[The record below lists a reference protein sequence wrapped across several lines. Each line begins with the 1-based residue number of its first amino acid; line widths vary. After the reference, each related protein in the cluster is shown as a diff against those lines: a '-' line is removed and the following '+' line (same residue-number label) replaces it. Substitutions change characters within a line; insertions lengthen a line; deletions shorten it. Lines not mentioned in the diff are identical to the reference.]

1 MARETVNSRKIAG
14 LTVRGVNETSEI
26 TLPGTYAREVIPARH
41 RQIPRPE
48 SARKWSHLEK
58 IAEFFMPFRN
68 DVVVGLLIG
77 TNCARAIKPWEI
89 IPGNDDDP
97 YAKRTALGWG
107 IIGIVEA
114 KVNKESDENYV
125 VVNRVITHEANVGP
139 DRRICHLALRAQV
152 KEIMINPSMFNQM
165 FELDFSERRKEEQ
178 PLSYEDKMFIKKV
191 KKGIHQREDGHYEI
205 PLPFKDDEVKLP
217 NNKGQALSRLSK
229 LKQRFL
235 RDKKYQTDYL
245 TFMNGII
252 ASNYAELVPQ
262 EEMELDDG
270 RIWYLPH
277 HGVYHHRKPDKIRV
291 VFDCSAVYKG
301 QSLNQNLLLGPD
313 LTNSL
318 LGVLCRF
325 RQDNT
330 AFMCDLEA
338 MFHQVMVNVNDR
350 NFLRF
355 LWWKGGDLDNEPIV
369 YRMTAHLFGAT
380 SSPGC
385 ANVGLKTTA
394 DDYETECGSQ
404 AANFVRDNFY
414 VDDGL
419 KSVSTPSNAIDLIQ
433 KTKTL
438 CKKGGFRLHKI
449 ISNSKEVIEA
459 IPPEERAK
467 GIQDLDPTR
476 DALPIER
483 ALGVQWCVEFDTFKF
498 RIELADRPLTRR
510 GILSTVSSVFDP
522 LGVLAPFV
530 LIGKRIL
537 QELCRDGANWD
548 DKIPDYLLARWE
560 RWRNDVVLL
569 AKLSI
574 PRCYVPDDF
583 GEIKVVEMHNFSVAS
598 EIGYGQCSY
607 LRLVDHLGRI
617 HCSLVLAKSR
627 VAPLKLVTI
636 PRLELTAALVTAKV
650 GALLKREL
658 EYEQVNEFFW
668 SDSKVVLG
676 YIFNSARRFHVFVAN
691 RIEQIRDLTSLAQW
705 RYVESKE
712 NPADYASRGLHAQDL
727 IDKKEWWHGPDFLW
741 NNFDTQ
747 RGVIEN
753 AVAVSPDDPDV
764 RKTST
769 LVTEV
774 KELADIEE
782 CLRRF
787 SSWYQAKRA
796 ISFCLPLRKRLT
808 NLLRQKSSS
817 PPMVTSRSGK
827 KSKMT
832 GKQIPLVKI

>member
-1 MARETVNSRKIAG
+1 
-14 LTVRGVNETSEI
+14 
-26 TLPGTYAREVIPARH
+26 
-41 RQIPRPE
+41 
-48 SARKWSHLEK
+48 LEK

-77 TNCARAIKPWEI
+77 TNCARAIKPREI

-114 KVNKESDENYV
+114 KVNKESDDNFV

-139 DRRICHLALRAQV
+139 C
-152 KEIMINPSMFNQM
+152 
-165 FELDFSERRKEEQ
+165 
-178 PLSYEDKMFIKKV
+178 EDKMFINKV

-217 NNKGQALSRLSK
+217 NNKSQALSRLSK

-245 TFMNGII
+245 TFMNGMI
-252 ASNYAELVPQ
+252 ASNYAELIPQ

-277 HGVYHHRKPDKIRV
+277 HGVYHHRKPDNIRV

-301 QSLNQNLLLGPD
+301 QSLNQNLLQGPD

-325 RQDNT
+325 RQDKT

-355 LWWKGGDLDNEPIV
+355 LWWKDGDLDNEPIV

-419 KSVSTPSNAIDLIQ
+419 KSVSTPTNAIDLIQ

-449 ISNSKEVIEA
+449 ISNSKEVIEENS
-459 IPPEERAK
+459 PRRTSERHS
-467 GIQDLDPTR
+467 GP
-476 DALPIER
+476 
-483 ALGVQWCVEFDTFKF
+483 G
-498 RIELADRPLTRR
+498 
-510 GILSTVSSVFDP
+510 S
-522 LGVLAPFV
+522 
-530 LIGKRIL
+530 
-537 QELCRDGANWD
+537 
-548 DKIPDYLLARWE
+548 
-560 RWRNDVVLL
+560 
-569 AKLSI
+569 
-574 PRCYVPDDF
+574 
-583 GEIKVVEMHNFSVAS
+583 
-598 EIGYGQCSY
+598 
-607 LRLVDHLGRI
+607 
-617 HCSLVLAKSR
+617 
-627 VAPLKLVTI
+627 
-636 PRLELTAALVTAKV
+636 
-650 GALLKREL
+650 
-658 EYEQVNEFFW
+658 
-668 SDSKVVLG
+668 
-676 YIFNSARRFHVFVAN
+676 NS
-691 RIEQIRDLTSLAQW
+691 
-705 RYVESKE
+705 
-712 NPADYASRGLHAQDL
+712 
-727 IDKKEWWHGPDFLW
+727 
-741 NNFDTQ
+741 
-747 RGVIEN
+747 
-753 AVAVSPDDPDV
+753 
-764 RKTST
+764 
-769 LVTEV
+769 
-774 KELADIEE
+774 
-782 CLRRF
+782 
-787 SSWYQAKRA
+787 
-796 ISFCLPLRKRLT
+796 
-808 NLLRQKSSS
+808 
-817 PPMVTSRSGK
+817 
-827 KSKMT
+827 
-832 GKQIPLVKI
+832 